1 MYSFSSTFIIIYLL
15 ILAEMGDYVES
26 YNNNSSYFQSRKF
39 FPHQNEEHEAKIMDY
54 HKNHV

>member
-1 MYSFSSTFIIIYLL
+1 MFLINLINIK
-15 ILAEMGDYVES
+15 ILAEMGDYVET